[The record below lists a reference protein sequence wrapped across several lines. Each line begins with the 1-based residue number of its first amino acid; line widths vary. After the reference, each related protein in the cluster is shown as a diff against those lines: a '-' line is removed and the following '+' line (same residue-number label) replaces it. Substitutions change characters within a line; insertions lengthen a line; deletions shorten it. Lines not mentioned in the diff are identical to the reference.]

1 MHQPLLHFEEKKT
14 NKYFRVPPPPT
25 KLSKGWWIQEY
36 FKITQYN
43 RSKTAM
49 EHKRWHFEKCFRFWP
64 YNKSQW
70 YPVSF
75 WKNAFFKISSV
86 VFHRQKKGI
95 QVQSVI
101 RDRIFI
107 FCVNHPFNF
116 CSKCMRREPFPLQLL
131 YSYDG
136 WNECTQNIL
145 TKRQYISLPSDW
157 KQASGAN
164 K

>member
-1 MHQPLLHFEEKKT
+1 MHQPLLHFEEKKLT
-14 NKYFRVPPPPT
+14 NISESPPPQNWVKAGEFKNISKSHNTIVPKLLWNT
-25 KLSKGWWIQEY
+25 KDDTLKNVSVFDQ
-36 FKITQYN
+36 
-43 RSKTAM
+43 
-49 EHKRWHFEKCFRFWP
+49 